1 MLKKLFFLFAITV
14 AVLLVLYW
22 VYFPSVSRYRELKLE
37 EEKLTKRIEEIDT
50 QIKTLSNERNLLQTD
65 VTYLEKVIREE
76 LGFVKPGEIVYEL
89 ITRKNPRNPPSTA
102 VAASSLNP
110 GAPLKVVAEGPGI
123 AISEKTMVVSRKTQ
137 NVVSSSKGKIVPKSN

>member
-14 AVLLVLYW
+14 AVLLLLYW
-22 VYFPSVSRYRELKLE
+22 IYFPSVSRYRELKLE
-37 EEKLTKRIEEIDT
+37 EEKLTKRIEEIDS

-89 ITRKNPRNPPSTA
+89 ITRKNPHNPEPAA
-102 VAASSLNP
+102 VAANP
-110 GAPLKVVAEGPGI
+110 SNPDAAPKVISGQEPAASGKTAALKL
-123 AISEKTMVVSRKTQ
+123 KTQ
-137 NVVSSSKGKIVPKSN
+137 NLVSSSKGKSVSKTN